1 MCKWARERERDMHR
15 ERERDMHRERERERH
30 RKRERDIGRERER
43 DCLLIGAEIVSSRVM
58 YNLGGGPRGD
68 PLFTAF

>member
-1 MCKWARERERDMHR
+1 MGE
-15 ERERDMHRERERERH
+15 RERERERDRERERE
-30 RKRERDIGRERER
+30 RKRDRQRER
-43 DCLLIGAEIVSSRVM
+43 DCLLMGAEIVSSIVM

>member
-1 MCKWARERERDMHR
+1 MCKWARERER
-15 ERERDMHRERERERH
+15 ERYAQRERERERYAQ
-30 RKRERDIGRERER
+30 RER

-68 PLFTAF
+68 PMNLAF